1 LCLADFGTQKEGL
14 VLCEWERE
22 RVPEVEIEKQ
32 RRFL

>member
-22 RVPEVEIEKQ
+22 RVPEVEIENQ
-32 RRFL
+32 RWFL